1 MPTPSSSSL
10 ACTVNGRAVTLDI
23 APHSLLLDVL
33 RERLGLKGAKRSCDI
48 QVCGAC
54 TVLVDGAPVSA
65 CTYLAVEAESREIRT
80 VEGLADGETLHAVQA
95 AFVEYGAIQCGF
107 CTSGM
112 LLSAAA
118 LLEENPSPTREQILH
133 YLRGNLC
140 RCTGYQKIIDAIAS
154 CATAPPH
161 PALSPSTGERDSTEQ
176 PALSRSTE
184 ERNSTEQ
191 SALFPST
198 GERDSTGQ
206 PAQFRNPLPHRG
218 RGQGEGAITTPA
230 EPLRVVGHSVRRV
243 DALEKVT
250 GRARYVTDMELP
262 GMLHVKL
269 LRSPYPHAKIV
280 RVDVT
285 RARVAAGVRA
295 VVTSADLDWCD
306 PYYGPAFRDRPIL
319 AIEVTRHE
327 GEPVAA
333 VVAESES
340 AAALALELI
349 EIAYEELPAVTTLE
363 EALAPGAPLVHTT
376 EPLAG
381 HFADLSTLK
390 PRPGTNICH
399 QFHLERGQGATAFG
413 EADVVV
419 EDVYTFPRVQH
430 YSMEP
435 HAALAAWDQS
445 GDDGGT
451 LTVWA
456 STQNPYSVRVEL
468 AKMFRVPMSRIRI
481 IVPPLGGGF
490 GGKTYAK
497 REPIVGA
504 LARMVR
510 RPVRLALSV
519 EEAFRTVRR
528 CDASARVR
536 LAFKRDGTLWAAECH
551 ADFDV
556 GAYADIGP
564 RIIQKGTYTATG
576 PYRVPNIVLDAKA
589 VYTNTTPGGAFRG
602 FGVPQLAWA
611 LESLVDEAAR
621 DLGHDPVD
629 LRRQNLLGQGE
640 EFSPGDT
647 PIDGKFEESLNRA
660 TEAIRWSQQPAA
672 GRARGLAM
680 MMKASVAPTVSEA
693 IVRLHA
699 DASVTVLASTVEMGQ
714 GARTVMAQIAA
725 EVLAVPVESVFVAM
739 PDTAITPYDQTTS
752 SSRSTT
758 MTGKAV
764 QEAAADVREQLL
776 RIAGR
781 HLGVDATALQLED
794 GAVISAGARLP
805 YPELLRERFGMSGG
819 ELIGRGI
826 VASGRST
833 AALGGSTPFWEM
845 AVGAAEV
852 SVDEET
858 GAVTVHSYASV
869 ADVGRC
875 INPQQCEG
883 QDEGAVMQGIGH
895 TLLEEMLYEGGQL
908 LNANLVDYRVP
919 RAEDVPA
926 ELQCRFVENGDGAGP
941 FGAKGAGEGSL
952 VPVSPAVGNA
962 LARLTGVRFRELPLT
977 PERVWRA
984 LRQRQPHA

>member
-10 ACTVNGRAVTLDI
+10 ACTVNGRAVAVDVM
-23 APHSLLLDVL
+23 PHSLLLDVL
-33 RERLGLKGAKRSCDI
+33 REQLGLKGAKRSCDI

-65 CTYLAVEAESREIRT
+65 CTYLAVEAEGREIRT

-95 AFVEYGAIQCGF
+95 AFVEHGAIQCGF

-140 RCTGYQKIIDAIAS
+140 RCTGYQKIIDAIWGQVS
-154 CATAPPH
+154 HSNIGRETTV
-161 PALSPSTGERDSTEQ
+161 PAEREPVSNC
-176 PALSRSTE
+176 
-184 ERNSTEQ
+184 RNVR
-191 SALFPST
+191 P
-198 GERDSTGQ
+198 D
-206 PAQFRNPLPHRG
+206 P
-218 RGQGEGAITTPA
+218 
-230 EPLRVVGHSVRRV
+230 EPLRVVGQSVRRV
-243 DALEKVT
+243 DAPEKVT

-262 GMLHVKL
+262 GTLHAKL
-269 LRSPYPHAKIV
+269 LRSPYPHAKIL
-280 RVDVT
+280 RVDVA
-285 RARVAAGVRA
+285 RARAAPGVRA

-319 AIEVTRHE
+319 AIEVARYE

-340 AAALALELI
+340 AAAQALELI

-363 EALAPGAPLVHTT
+363 EALAPGAPLVHTA

-399 QFHLERGQGATAFG
+399 QFHLERGQGAHAFAG
-413 EADVVV
+413 ADIVV

-435 HAALAAWDQS
+435 HAALAAWDEQ
-445 GDDGGT
+445 GT

-497 REPIVGA
+497 LEPIVGA
-504 LARMVR
+504 LARMVG

-536 LAFKRDGTLWAAECH
+536 LGFKRDGRLWAAECR

-640 EFSPGDT
+640 EFAPGDT

-660 TEAIRWSQQPAA
+660 AEAIRWTQQTLP

-725 EVLAVPVESVFVAM
+725 EVLAVPVERVFVAM

-781 HLGVDATALQLED
+781 HLGVDATALRLED
-794 GAVISAGARLP
+794 AAVISAGARLP
-805 YPELLRERFGMSGG
+805 YPELLVERFGMSGG

-826 VASGRST
+826 VAPGRS
-833 AALGGSTPFWEM
+833 AAPLGGSTPFWEM

-919 RAEDVPA
+919 RAEDVPG

-984 LRQRQPHA
+984 LRERQVTRSRES